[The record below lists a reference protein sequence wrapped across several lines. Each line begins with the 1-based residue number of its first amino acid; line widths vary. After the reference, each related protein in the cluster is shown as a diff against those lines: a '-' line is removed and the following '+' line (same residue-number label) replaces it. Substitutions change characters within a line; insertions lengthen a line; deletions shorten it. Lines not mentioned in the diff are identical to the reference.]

1 MRQEEIQSSNIVTTG
16 NIKRAKAAVTP
27 SEADE
32 MRTYE
37 GGKDGKPQEQRDD
50 GEHAGKWAV
59 LAIVA
64 VGVFMATLDSS
75 IVNISLPKIAS
86 YFNVP
91 LSGAVEWVIIAYL
104 VATAAILLT
113 AGRLADMF
121 GHKMIWMIGLII
133 FTGGSAICGAA
144 PSLALLIAAR
154 ALQGIGGALLM
165 AVSPA

>member
-37 GGKDGKPQEQRDD
+37 GGKDGKPQEPRDD

-75 IVNISLPKIAS
+75 IVNIRLPTVAH
-86 YFNVP
+86 FLGVP
-91 LSGAVEWVIIAYL
+91 LCGYDGWVFFGYL
-104 VATAAILLT
+104 
-113 AGRLADMF
+113 G
-121 GHKMIWMIGLII
+121 
-133 FTGGSAICGAA
+133 
-144 PSLALLIAAR
+144 
-154 ALQGIGGALLM
+154 
-165 AVSPA
+165 